1 MASHVRPVHFDRT
14 HFDDVVLAVTAVD
27 AFNGRIIA
35 DGIKVYIEKQIGG
48 GFKRF
53 PVKPVCNASGMQV
66 FLNRRNQAPLGSP
79 PPLPAAPPYRI
90 VIDAREAGYFSPP
103 PTLIAALPS
112 DRRLLVRLHRR
123 PYSTLDAETTS
134 ISGLVVRGATRVSGA
149 LVKSVFTTG
158 LPPNSPQPEAFETF
172 SDERGA
178 FSLRMRLPASPVN
191 VRFEISE
198 NGPPRVLDR
207 NLTEGVAYAFKTP
220 IDLQGNTANNNPP
233 IVVLVP

>member
-1 MASHVRPVHFDRT
+1 MASHARPVHFDRT

-35 DGIKVYIEKQIGG
+35 DGIKMYIEKQIGG

-53 PVKPVCNASGMQV
+53 PVKPVRNASGVQV

-79 PPLPAAPPYRI
+79 PPLPAPPYHI

-103 PTLIAALPS
+103 PTPIAALPN

-123 PYSTLDAETTS
+123 PDSTLDAATTS
-134 ISGLVVRGATRVSGA
+134 ISGLVVRGAARVGGA
-149 LVKSVFTTG
+149 LVKSVFTAG
-158 LPPNSPQPEAFETF
+158 LPPNSPQPESFETF

-198 NGPPRVLDR
+198 NGPPRILVR
-207 NLTEGVAYAFKTP
+207 SLTEGVAYAFKTP
-220 IDLQGNTANNNPP
+220 IDLQGNNANNDPP